1 MITQVITKIASGKAA
16 GPPCIDPEVRK
27 PGSEAGAIEVCDHIE
42 DIISGGSIPTDWQ
55 EIYIINLYKGKWEA
69 LNKNST
75 TGG

>member
-1 MITQVITKIASGKAA
+1 MNCVW
-16 GPPCIDPEVRK
+16 K
-27 PGSEAGAIEVCDHIE
+27 PDSEAGAIEVRDHIE

-55 EIYIINLYKGKWEA
+55 ESYIINQYEGKWEA